1 MWKAGETMQEPEQAP
16 KLCSMRALWEGWKRV
31 AKRIGDV
38 QARALLTIF
47 YFLILAPFAL
57 VVRWGMDP
65 LAIKTAAGWC
75 SKEGGSGHTLEQ
87 ASRQF

>member
-1 MWKAGETMQEPEQAP
+1 MLQESEQAP
-16 KLCSMRALWEGWKRV
+16 RLSSVRALWARWKRV

-38 QARALLTIF
+38 QARILLTIF
-47 YFLILAPFAL
+47 YFLVLAPFAL

-65 LAIKTAAGWC
+65 LAIKTAAGWRA
-75 SKEGGSGHTLEQ
+75 KEGSSGTPLER

>member
-1 MWKAGETMQEPEQAP
+1 MMQASEQAP
-16 KLCSMRALWEGWKRV
+16 KRSGVRALWEGWKRV

-38 QARALLTIF
+38 QARILLSIF

-65 LAIKTAAGWC
+65 LAIKTAAGWR
-75 SKEGGSGHTLEQ
+75 SKEDSPGTPMER

>member
-1 MWKAGETMQEPEQAP
+1 MMQGSEQAP
-16 KLCSMRALWEGWKRV
+16 RLSGVRALWEGWKRV

-38 QARALLTIF
+38 QARILLTIF

-65 LAIKTAAGWC
+65 LAIKTAAGWR
-75 SKEGGSGHTLEQ
+75 SKEGSSGHSLEQ

>member
-1 MWKAGETMQEPEQAP
+1 MMQESEQAP
-16 KLCSMRALWEGWKRV
+16 RLSGVRALWEGWKRV

-38 QARALLTIF
+38 QARILLTIF

-57 VVRWGMDP
+57 VVRWRMDP
-65 LAIKTAAGWC
+65 LAIKTAAGWR
-75 SKEGGSGHTLEQ
+75 SKEVTPGTPLER

>member
-1 MWKAGETMQEPEQAP
+1 MTQESEHAP
-16 KLCSMRALWEGWKRV
+16 RQSRLRALWEGWRRV

-38 QARALLTIF
+38 QARILLTVF

-57 VVRWGMDP
+57 VVRWRMDP
-65 LAIKTAAGWC
+65 LAIKTAAGWRP
-75 SKEGGSGHTLEQ
+75 KEGTPGNPLER

>member
-1 MWKAGETMQEPEQAP
+1 
-16 KLCSMRALWEGWKRV
+16 MRALWEGWKRV

-38 QARALLTIF
+38 QARILLTIF
-47 YFLILAPFAL
+47 YFSILAPFAL

-65 LAIKTAAGWC
+65 LAIKAAAGWR
-75 SKEGGSGHTLEQ
+75 SKEDSSGNPLER

>member
-1 MWKAGETMQEPEQAP
+1 MMQGSEQAP
-16 KLCSMRALWEGWKRV
+16 RLSGVRALWEGWKRV

-38 QARALLTIF
+38 QARILLTIF

-65 LAIKTAAGWC
+65 LAIKTAAGWR
-75 SKEGGSGHTLEQ
+75 SREASSSSPLEQ

>member
-1 MWKAGETMQEPEQAP
+1 MTQESEHAP
-16 KLCSMRALWEGWKRV
+16 RQSGLRALWEWWKRV

-38 QARALLTIF
+38 QARILLTVF

-65 LAIKTAAGWC
+65 LAIKTASGWR
-75 SKEGGSGHTLEQ
+75 SKEGTPGNPLER

>member
-1 MWKAGETMQEPEQAP
+1 MLQESEQATRV
-16 KLCSMRALWEGWKRV
+16 SGVRALWEGWKRV

-38 QARALLTIF
+38 QARILLTIF

-65 LAIKTAAGWC
+65 LAIKTAAGWRF
-75 SKEGGSGHTLEQ
+75 KEGSSGHPLER

>member
-1 MWKAGETMQEPEQAP
+1 MMQEAEQAP
-16 KLCSMRALWEGWKRV
+16 RLSGVRALWEGWKRV

-38 QARALLTIF
+38 QARVLLTIF

-57 VVRWGMDP
+57 VVRWRMDP
-65 LAIKTAAGWC
+65 LSIKTAAGWR
-75 SKEGGSGHTLEQ
+75 SKEVTPGNPLER